1 MDIEETAKTSTPD
14 TLPEMPLA
22 TIAGAPFIELPD
34 DLYIPPD
41 ALKVFLEQ
49 FEGPLDLLLY
59 LIQHQNINI
68 LDIPIAEITRQ
79 YLQFIDL
86 MKEFQLD
93 LAAEY
98 LVMAAVLME
107 IKSRLLLPEHQNT
120 ADDDPANDPRTKL
133 VQQLQEYARF
143 KKAAETFARMPQVGR
158 DLFPVSVDTPEIP
171 YEIVIPNVPWS
182 ALLLAM
188 KDLMA
193 RAALFRSHQVMLEPL
208 SVRERMG
215 AILARLEQQ
224 QIVAFMTLFTV
235 EEGRAGV
242 VVTLLAVLE
251 LAKESMICITQKDLF
266 SPIQVEKNHE
276 GGEVRFD
283 NVADY

>member
-1 MDIEETAKTSTPD
+1 MNIVTDTPESSPLD
-14 TLPEMPLA
+14 NPLA
-22 TIAGAPFIELPD
+22 IIEGAPFIDLPD

-68 LDIPIAEITRQ
+68 LDIPIAEVTRQ

-86 MKEFQLD
+86 MKDFQLD

-107 IKSRLLLPEHQNT
+107 IKSRLLLPEHQ
-120 ADDDPANDPRTKL
+120 ARAEDDPANDPRAKL

-143 KKAAETFARMPQVGR
+143 KKAAETFAVMPQVGR
-158 DLFPVSVDTPEIP
+158 ELFPVSVDTPEIP
-171 YEIVIPNVPWS
+171 YEVIIPTIPWS

-188 KDLMA
+188 KELMA
-193 RAALFRSHQVMLEPL
+193 RAALFRSHQIMLEPL

-215 AILARLEQQ
+215 MILACLEQGRA
-224 QIVAFMTLFTV
+224 VAFIHLFTV

-242 VVTLLAVLE
+242 VVTLLAILE
-251 LAKESMICITQKDLF
+251 LAKESLITITQAEIF
-266 SPIQVEKNHE
+266 SPIQVEKNTEHLHIKLT
-276 GGEVRFD
+276 
-283 NVADY
+283 ALSDY